1 MSEPYIDGSTL
12 DQCREALRQGKQLD
26 ELAGKLRC
34 DVAHL
39 ARLLG
44 LPTVKPVPTTE
55 PDLWRTEELNA
66 VL

>member
-1 MSEPYIDGSTL
+1 MSNPYIDASTL

-44 LPTVKPVPTTE
+44 LPIERK
-55 PDLWRTEELNA
+55 DGGR
-66 VL
+66 

>member
-1 MSEPYIDGSTL
+1 MSEPYIDGTTL
-12 DQCREALRQGKQLD
+12 DECREALRQGKQLD

-44 LPTVKPVPTTE
+44 LPTLK
-55 PDLWRTEELNA
+55 
-66 VL
+66 

>member
-44 LPTVKPVPTTE
+44 LPIPSQ
-55 PDLWRTEELNA
+55 DGGR
-66 VL
+66 